1 VPNRLPLTVNSPG
14 RGESIRSRRPI
25 GGRPLRKWRNNHGP
39 AAGQAARS
47 GASITVTSVLVNWAG
62 LVALWALPY
71 LTLLDHLRVD
81 AARSEVLQW
90 SLLVVGALGLV
101 SILYTAWRETLDPA
115 WRARHGLTLRKRP
128 FRPQGGN
135 AA

>member
-1 VPNRLPLTVNSPG
+1 VQISVRC
-14 RGESIRSRRPI
+14 
-25 GGRPLRKWRNNHGP
+25 
-39 AAGQAARS
+39 
-47 GASITVTSVLVNWAG
+47 VLVNWAG

-81 AARSEVLQW
+81 AARSEILQW
-90 SLLVVGALGLV
+90 SLLAVGALGLV
-101 SILYTAWRETLDPA
+101 CILYTAWRETLDPA

-128 FRPQGGN
+128 PRPHAGN

>member
-1 VPNRLPLTVNSPG
+1 LR
-14 RGESIRSRRPI
+14 EWQSI
-25 GGRPLRKWRNNHGP
+25 HGP
-39 AAGQAARS
+39 AGGPTGRASARIS
-47 GASITVTSVLVNWAG
+47 VSCVLVNWAG

-81 AARSEVLQW
+81 AARSEILQW
-90 SLLVVGALGLV
+90 SLLIIGVLGLV

-128 FRPQGGN
+128 SRPHTGN
-135 AA
+135 VA

>member
-1 VPNRLPLTVNSPG
+1 
-14 RGESIRSRRPI
+14 
-25 GGRPLRKWRNNHGP
+25 
-39 AAGQAARS
+39 
-47 GASITVTSVLVNWAG
+47 
-62 LVALWALPY
+62 
-71 LTLLDHLRVD
+71 LLDHLRVD

-115 WRARHGLTLRKRP
+115 WRARHGLSLRKHRDRP
-128 FRPQGGN
+128 HTGN

>member
-1 VPNRLPLTVNSPG
+1 MR
-14 RGESIRSRRPI
+14 
-25 GGRPLRKWRNNHGP
+25 GP
-39 AAGQAARS
+39 AGGPTGQA
-47 GASITVTSVLVNWAG
+47 GAGISISSVLVNWAG

-81 AARSEVLQW
+81 AARSEILQW

-115 WRARHGLTLRKRP
+115 WRAQHGLTLRR
-128 FRPQGGN
+128 RQGHQERQDRTHTRN
-135 AA
+135 VA

>member
-1 VPNRLPLTVNSPG
+1 MYKWQNNQGPG
-14 RGESIRSRRPI
+14 GGPSGQSSTRISIS
-25 GGRPLRKWRNNHGP
+25 
-39 AAGQAARS
+39 
-47 GASITVTSVLVNWAG
+47 SVLVNWAG

-81 AARSEVLQW
+81 AARSEILQW

-115 WRARHGLTLRKRP
+115 WRARHGLALRKRP
-128 FRPQGGN
+128 DRPHTGN
-135 AA
+135 VA

>member
-1 VPNRLPLTVNSPG
+1 MREGHSV
-14 RGESIRSRRPI
+14 RGSA
-25 GGRPLRKWRNNHGP
+25 GGPTG
-39 AAGQAARS
+39 RS
-47 GASITVTSVLVNWAG
+47 GARISISSVLVNWAG

-81 AARSEVLQW
+81 AARSEILQW

-115 WRARHGLTLRKRP
+115 WRSRHGLALRKRP
-128 FRPQGGN
+128 DRAHTGN
-135 AA
+135 VV

>member
-1 VPNRLPLTVNSPG
+1 MYKWQNNQRPG
-14 RGESIRSRRPI
+14 G
-25 GGRPLRKWRNNHGP
+25 GP
-39 AAGQAARS
+39 AGQSSTRI
-47 GASITVTSVLVNWAG
+47 SISSVLVNWAG

-81 AARSEVLQW
+81 AARSEILQW

-115 WRARHGLTLRKRP
+115 WRARHGLALRKRP
-128 FRPQGGN
+128 DRPHTEN
-135 AA
+135 VA

>member
-1 VPNRLPLTVNSPG
+1 M
-14 RGESIRSRRPI
+14 
-25 GGRPLRKWRNNHGP
+25 
-39 AAGQAARS
+39 
-47 GASITVTSVLVNWAG
+47 
-62 LVALWALPY
+62 ALWALPY

-115 WRARHGLTLRKRP
+115 WRARHGLTLRKRQEHED
-128 FRPQGGN
+128 RPHTGN
-135 AA
+135 VA